1 MDEIRPWL
9 FIGAYRDTINK
20 SYLDFKSIRTML
32 QLAERVEQQNILFLY
47 LPVED
52 VAPVSSEHI
61 RQGVDFILD
70 QKQKGHRVLVACGAG
85 INRSS
90 AFCAAALK
98 ESESLSL
105 FDAFKEVKKFHPESM
120 PHEPV
125 WESLCSYYHEHTP
138 YLDVMRL
145 GIELRKG

>member
-9 FIGAYRDTINK
+9 FIGAYRDTLNK
-20 SYLDFKSIRTML
+20 SYLALKSIQAML
-32 QLAERVEQQNILFLY
+32 QLAERVEQPNVMSLY

-52 VAPVSSEHI
+52 LAPISANHI
-61 RQGVDFILD
+61 RQGVDFIREH
-70 QKQKGHRVLVACGAG
+70 KQKGNRILVSCGAG

-90 AFCAAALK
+90 AFCAAVLK
-98 ESESLSL
+98 EEEGLSL
-105 FDAFKEVKKFHPESM
+105 FEAFEEVKHKHPESM

-125 WESLCSYYHEHTP
+125 WDSLCRYYNESTP

-145 GIELRKG
+145 GISRG

>member
-9 FIGAYRDTINK
+9 FIGKYRDTLQL
-20 SYLDFKSIRTML
+20 SYLRSKSIQAML
-32 QLAERVEQQNILFLY
+32 QLAEKVEQPNIVSLY

-52 VAPVSSEHI
+52 LAPISSKHI
-61 RQGVDFILD
+61 RQGVDFIRAH
-70 QKQKGHRVLVACGAG
+70 KAKGARVLVACGAG

-90 AFCAAALK
+90 SFCAAALK
-98 ESESLSL
+98 EEEGLSL
-105 FDAFKEVKKFHPESM
+105 FEAFKEVKRLHPESM

-125 WESLCSYYHEHTP
+125 WESLCKYYNEPIP

-145 GIELRKG
+145 PIHY